1 MKKVIL
7 VILLLVLVACEQ
19 EAPRARPPPA
29 IPEIEI
35 RQPQAQLIP
44 DKPEYEPPPSYPYET
59 GNVVEVA
66 MIAEN
71 MKFTPHV
78 IEAKMGDKVRITI
91 TAKDVQHTFTL
102 PIFGINKDIPAG
114 QTVVI
119 EFLAD
124 KQGEFTFYCN
134 IQGHTLKGMTG
145 RISIT

>member
-1 MKKVIL
+1 MKKVIV
-7 VILLLVLVACEQ
+7 VILLLVIVASDQ

-59 GNVVEVA
+59 GNGEEEA

-91 TAKDVQHTFTL
+91 TAKDVQHTFT
-102 PIFGINKDIPAG
+102 
-114 QTVVI
+114 
-119 EFLAD
+119 
-124 KQGEFTFYCN
+124 
-134 IQGHTLKGMTG
+134 
-145 RISIT
+145 

>member
-7 VILLLVLVACEQ
+7 VILLLVLVACE
-19 EAPRARPPPA
+19 ERAPPARPVR
-29 IPEIEI
+29 IPQIEI
-35 RQPQAQLIP
+35 NPPQAQLIP

-59 GNVVEVA
+59 GDVVEVA
-66 MIAEN
+66 MTAEN
-71 MKFTPHV
+71 MKFTPNI

-145 RISIT
+145 RINIT

>member
-7 VILLLVLVACEQ
+7 VILLLLLVACEQ
-19 EAPRARPPPA
+19 RVPPARPIG
-29 IPEIEI
+29 IPKIEI
-35 RQPQAQLIP
+35 NPPKAQPIP

-66 MIAEN
+66 MTAEN
-71 MKFTPHV
+71 MKFTPNL

-91 TAKDVQHTFTL
+91 TAKDIQHTFTL
-102 PIFGINKDIPAG
+102 PIFNISQDIPAG

-119 EFLAD
+119 EFRAD

-134 IQGHTLKGMTG
+134 MPGHTIKGMTG
-145 RISIT
+145 RINIT